1 MEAGSSS
8 VDIILWTAGTVMRG
22 GLHYK
27 VAEEVYSR
35 NSAWYGEVHY
45 ARYTKGLNSDNA
57 LILILVMMISKLQYT
72 GTH

>member
-8 VDIILWTAGTVMRG
+8 VDIIVDCWHRG
-22 GLHYK
+22 ERLHYK

-35 NSAWYGEVHY
+35 NSAWYGEEVHY

-57 LILILVMMISKLQYT
+57 LILILVMMISKLQYNA
-72 GTH
+72 TH